1 MLVPGTEPFLI
12 SGSRRGCLLIHGFTG
27 APTEMVPLGEYLAHQ
42 GYSVLGVRLF
52 GHGTD
57 IKDMHR
63 ARWEDWVNSVLDGWN
78 LLNGITDQIT
88 IIGLSMGGVLAL
100 YNSAN
105 LPVNGVVSLSTPFTL
120 GPDPRLPFLPLLS
133 KFVPHVSKGKDDWH
147 DPDADK
153 EHFSYDYYPTRAV
166 SELHNLLQ
174 EMQDALPKIRVPA
187 LLIHSHSDLSVPVE
201 HLELIANNLGTD
213 PDLIRKKYLKTSGHV
228 ITRDDEKDI
237 VFEEVTQFVN
247 GLYSN

>member
-228 ITRDDEKDI
+228 ITRDDEKDL
-237 VFEEVTQFVN
+237 VFGEVIQFVN